1 MESLPKESSPGPYQN
16 GENPKISERA
26 ASKRGKFRRLNA

>member
-1 MESLPKESSPGPYQN
+1 MESQPMPCSPGPYKE
-16 GENPKISERA
+16 GENPKMNQSA